1 MADQENGSTVR
12 EMSAEERNSYGGVTI
27 DAHMNSSD
35 ARRHTQGHQ
44 FHRYTCGRSG
54 FHLSF
59 GPLLSVRYNVWM
71 KLAFYI
77 GAVAIVAFLFVVVL
91 PAVIVLLGV
100 GVAIYLVL
108 QWLR

>member
-1 MADQENGSTVR
+1 
-12 EMSAEERNSYGGVTI
+12 
-27 DAHMNSSD
+27 
-35 ARRHTQGHQ
+35 
-44 FHRYTCGRSG
+44 
-54 FHLSF
+54 
-59 GPLLSVRYNVWM
+59 M